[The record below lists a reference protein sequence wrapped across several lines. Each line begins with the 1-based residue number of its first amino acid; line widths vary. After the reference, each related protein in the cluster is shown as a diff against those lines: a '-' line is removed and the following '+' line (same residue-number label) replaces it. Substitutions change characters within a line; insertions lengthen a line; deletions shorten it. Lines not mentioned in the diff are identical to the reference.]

1 MIIEGIKAKKGRNIV
16 VINLN
21 DIINSPCSFFVICSA
36 SSKRQINSIAD
47 NIEKLLLDKV
57 NLKIWNEEGRQSNWR
72 LIDYVDIV
80 IHILKEETREYYK
93 LEELWGDGK
102 INKIN

>member
-1 MIIEGIKAKKGRNIV
+1 M
-16 VINLN
+16 INLN

>member
-1 MIIEGIKAKKGRNIV
+1 M
-16 VINLN
+16 INLN

-36 SSKRQINSIAD
+36 SSKRQINSIAN

>member
-1 MIIEGIKAKKGRNIV
+1 M
-16 VINLN
+16 INLN
-21 DIINSPCSFFVICSA
+21 EIINSPCSFFVICSA
-36 SSKRQINSIAD
+36 SSKRQINSIAN

-57 NLKIWNEEGRQSNWR
+57 NLKIWNEEGRKSNWR

>member
-1 MIIEGIKAKKGRNIV
+1 M
-16 VINLN
+16 INLN
-21 DIINSPCSFFVICSA
+21 EIINSPCSFFVICSA

-47 NIEKLLLDKV
+47 NIEKLLLDKLD
-57 NLKIWNEEGRQSNWR
+57 LKIWNEEGRQSNWR
-72 LIDYVDIV
+72 LIDYIDIV

-102 INKIN
+102 INRIN

>member
-1 MIIEGIKAKKGRNIV
+1 MIIEGIKEKQGKNIV

-21 DIINSPCSFFVICSA
+21 SIINSPCSFFVICSA

-47 NIEKLLLDKV
+47 NIEKLLLDKLD
-57 NLKIWNEEGRQSNWR
+57 LKIWNEEGRQSNWR

-80 IHILKEETREYYK
+80 IHVLKEETREYYK

-102 INKIN
+102 INRIN

>member
-1 MIIEGIKAKKGRNIV
+1 M
-16 VINLN
+16 INLN
-21 DIINSPCSFFVICSA
+21 EIINSPCSFFVICSA

-80 IHILKEETREYYK
+80 IHVLKEETREYYK

>member
-1 MIIEGIKAKKGRNIV
+1 M
-16 VINLN
+16 INLN
-21 DIINSPCSFFVICSA
+21 EIINSPCSFFVICSA

>member
-1 MIIEGIKAKKGRNIV
+1 MIIEGIKAKKGGNIV

-80 IHILKEETREYYK
+80 IHILKAETREYYK
-93 LEELWGDGK
+93 LEELWGDGE